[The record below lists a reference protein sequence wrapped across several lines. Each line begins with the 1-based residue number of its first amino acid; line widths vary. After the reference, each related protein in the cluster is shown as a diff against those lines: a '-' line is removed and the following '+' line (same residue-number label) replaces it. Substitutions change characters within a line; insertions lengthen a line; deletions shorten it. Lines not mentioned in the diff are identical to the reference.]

1 MEKNFFRTGYVMV
14 SRTLLLS
21 MFEHHGA
28 ADSDEEAF
36 LRMLVHV
43 NYRDAELERPSGRR
57 ITCLRGESV
66 IAFATWQRILGW
78 SRGRVMRFFNNCF
91 RDGSVEHVEDGY
103 CRSHVRIPDYDVWM
117 GACRLTGEGKRIA
130 DEAFEHFMDVYSEIT
145 RTPRINVGR
154 AYRIWKKLSQH
165 ERQLALENIE
175 DYYNSLPDVHY
186 CAQAATY
193 LSDKAFL
200 NRYDY

>member
-103 CRSHVRIPDYDVWM
+103 CRSHVRIPDYDVWSAS
-117 GACRLTGEGKRIA
+117 GRSCRRKNVNWPWRRLRTITAVCRTCTTAHRPPPTSPTK
-130 DEAFEHFMDVYSEIT
+130 HF
-145 RTPRINVGR
+145 
-154 AYRIWKKLSQH
+154 
-165 ERQLALENIE
+165 
-175 DYYNSLPDVHY
+175 
-186 CAQAATY
+186 
-193 LSDKAFL
+193 
-200 NRYDY
+200 